1 MRAAPE
7 CPGASTASA
16 RYLLAPL
23 STCLPAAAIQ
33 RRREDTALPGPCGR
47 MARARSCLLFRP
59 LRVEAATGLSGEC
72 HHDFAACHQDACRAV
87 IARPISRF
95 AGGMSFEAS
104 LTDGPQ
110 TLQPAEDLYA
120 KAVAP

>member
-23 STCLPAAAIQ
+23 STCLAAAATQ
-33 RRREDTALPGPCGR
+33 RRREDTALPDPCGR
-47 MARARSCLLFRP
+47 MSRARSCLLFRP
-59 LRVEAATGLSGEC
+59 LRVEAATGLSGEY
-72 HHDFAACHQDACRAV
+72 HHDFAACHRGACRAA
-87 IARPISRF
+87 IARLISRL

-110 TLQPAEDLYA
+110 TLKPAEGRYA